1 VNRNLHISFF
11 IAIIYLIDEK
21 INQFFEIN
29 GIGFLL
35 VFVLFLFVIVKNNIQ
50 ISLSLSVILFTI
62 IFYFYEIIV
71 IFLSPCSI
79 NLKTIFS
86 LILILP
92 YLVLLKSGFILKI
105 ILNQKL
111 NNFIIIITLMLLLI
125 HSIGGDFYRPF
136 RAQYEYSWTALYIC
150 PFIIFN
156 LLKNNYHKLSL
167 FAIIILIFTSL
178 SSTLLIILII
188 LIFYISIQS
197 RRFLILFP
205 FSLILPLAF
214 LYYIETFYERVQTII
229 NYSNVEIINLSSL
242 VWLNGFSMASNYFQ
256 LTNGLGVG
264 FNSMGCSNDVR
275 FYGNYMDQITSLS
288 GSTLNIL
295 DGSFIAS
302 KLISEFGVIGFL
314 LVIYLTIKCIQVLLN
329 GIYKNIYLKNM
340 DFINIAGAMLI
351 ITFLYIRGG
360 GYYQLGFFI
369 SLSMLFACLN
379 KKSKNL
385 FNL

>member
-1 VNRNLHISFF
+1 MSKTIIPYYI
-11 IAIIYLIDEK
+11 IALIYLSDEK
-21 INQFFEIN
+21 INQFFKIN

-35 VFVLFLFVIVKNNIQ
+35 VFVLLLFVIVKNNIQ
-50 ISLSLSVILFTI
+50 IDFSLSAILFTI
-62 IFYFYEIIV
+62 IFYFYETIA

-79 NLKTIFS
+79 NFKTLFS

-111 NNFIIIITLMLLLI
+111 NYFIIIITLILLLI
-125 HSIGGDFYRPF
+125 HAIGGDFYRLF

-156 LLKNNYHKLSL
+156 LLKNNHHKLSL
-167 FAIIILIFTSL
+167 FAIIILLFTSL

-197 RRFLILFP
+197 RRFLFLLP
-205 FSLILPLAF
+205 FSLILPFAF
-214 LYYIETFYERVQTII
+214 LYYIENFYEKVQTII

-314 LVIYLTIKCIQVLLN
+314 LVIYLTIKCMQVLFN
-329 GIYKNIYLKNM
+329 GIYKNINLKNF
-340 DFINIAGAMLI
+340 DIINIAGAMLI

-369 SLSMLFACLN
+369 SLSMLFACLD
-379 KKSKNL
+379 KKS
-385 FNL
+385 